1 MISHWLDLVRIA
13 LDCSV
18 LVWIGWNGD
27 QNWSGVISL
36 CSGYDGSLK
45 GPCWRDPSDI
55 GDGSR
60 GLYPSAPV
68 IILPVNAIAGG
79 LELGDVVGPAV
90 VDPFIDVG
98 LEEPEMGLC
107 PLGLNEVTETGR
119 ITPEGVL

>member
-1 MISHWLDLVRIA
+1 M
-13 LDCSV
+13 

-90 VDPFIDVG
+90 VDRLATARVILFGVG
-98 LEEPEMGLC
+98 GVGVSRREWRGGKSGKLRARGSGAGLRVS
-107 PLGLNEVTETGR
+107 G
-119 ITPEGVL
+119 